1 MRTTLSLDDD
11 VAALLKKA
19 AAERKVSFK
28 TLVNDALRS
37 ALTAGPRKGR
47 RRRQLTRTFDGGRAL
62 IDFTSVSEAL
72 AVLEGEDH
80 R

>member
-37 ALTAGPRKGR
+37 ALTAAPPKRK
-47 RRRQLTRTFDGGRAL
+47 RRRQLTHSYNGGEIL
-62 IDFTSVSEAL
+62 IDFTKVWEAI
-72 AVLEGEDH
+72 AVAEGENY

>member
-19 AAERKVSFK
+19 AADRKVSFK
-28 TLVNDALRS
+28 TLVNEALRS
-37 ALTAGPRKGR
+37 ALTSQPRKGKR
-47 RRRQLTRTFDGGRAL
+47 RRRLTRTHDGGRTL
-62 IDFTSVSEAL
+62 IDLTSVSEAL
-72 AVLEGEDH
+72 AVLDGEDH